1 MLINKDQIQRYS
13 GQINLKKISIE
24 GQKKIIDSKIL
35 IIGAG
40 GLGTPALTYLAR
52 SGIENIAIVDSDK
65 ISLSNLHRQIL
76 YDKRD
81 VGKYK
86 VVISKKKILQVNP
99 KIKVKIYKKRI
110 TKSNIKSIAK
120 PYDIVLDGTDNFK
133 SKLEINDYCKKNKK
147 ILILGAISRFVG
159 QLFVFNFKN
168 KKLNSPCLRCFMPK
182 APENEHADCQ
192 AEGIIG
198 TVAGTIGTLMANE
211 AIKEILSFPY
221 SLCGKILI
229 LDLEKT
235 IFRLIDLKN
244 NCKNH
249 K

>member
-76 YDKRD
+76 YDKKD

-86 VVISKKKILQVNP
+86 VDISKKKILQVNP
-99 KIKVKIYKKRI
+99 KIKVKIYKKKI
-110 TKSNIKSIAK
+110 TKSNIK
-120 PYDIVLDGTDNFK
+120 
-133 SKLEINDYCKKNKK
+133 
-147 ILILGAISRFVG
+147 
-159 QLFVFNFKN
+159 
-168 KKLNSPCLRCFMPK
+168 
-182 APENEHADCQ
+182 
-192 AEGIIG
+192 
-198 TVAGTIGTLMANE
+198 
-211 AIKEILSFPY
+211 
-221 SLCGKILI
+221 
-229 LDLEKT
+229 
-235 IFRLIDLKN
+235 
-244 NCKNH
+244 
-249 K
+249 